1 MAKKK
6 QTDKSDNSIDIADFI
21 NYDDIRNSKSSKRKS
36 SSGDKNYSYDY
47 EDNYEDEYEEEYEEE
62 PKPVKR
68 ATKKKSKKKRK
79 SKLLKLL
86 TLNMVVLTVFCCIL
100 FLTPAGKKAVINMAG
115 NYIYSNLNYESS
127 KSAIKDLDTGT
138 INPEKRNNNKPQVSQ
153 KPIMN
158 FLLIGIEEIKGDKN
172 TDSMMIATLNTKTDS
187 IKLTSLMRD
196 LYVTIPG
203 YKDGRL
209 NSVYAKGGIDLMY
222 ETIKLNFDI
231 DIDGYCMVN
240 FEAFE
245 QIVDIIGG
253 IEITLTEK
261 EAQYLRT
268 TNYISKKENRKVVA
282 GKQLM
287 NGNQVLGYCR
297 VRKVSTGTES
307 SDFGRTQ
314 RQRIVLQQIYNKL
327 KSKNVVSLVL
337 IMNKILN
344 QVEIKTDISNK
355 TFNYCLEE
363 AVNIKIHELETLRV
377 PKNGSYK
384 DATVTIGSKKAAVLI
399 PKDWD
404 ATRKY
409 IYDFISDTGTK
420 EGDK

>member
-1 MAKKK
+1 MSKK
-6 QTDKSDNSIDIADFI
+6 QKDKSDNSIDIPDFI
-21 NYDDIRNSKSSKRKS
+21 NYEDVRKSKSIKGKNQSQNKKS
-36 SSGDKNYSYDY
+36 SY
-47 EDNYEDEYEEEYEEE
+47 EYEYQEEYENE
-62 PKPVKR
+62 PKPAKKKVKK
-68 ATKKKSKKKRK
+68 AVKKKKKSRLF
-79 SKLLKLL
+79 KLLSANLALL
-86 TLNMVVLTVFCCIL
+86 IILCCIL
-100 FLTPAGKKAVINMAG
+100 FLTPAGKKTIINMAG
-115 NYIYSNLNYESS
+115 NYIYGNLEYESS
-127 KSAIKDLDTGT
+127 KSTLNDLEDSSAGA
-138 INPEKRNNNKPQVSQ
+138 KQNNKLQVAQ
-153 KPIMN
+153 KPVMN

-172 TDSMMIATLNTKTDS
+172 TDSMMIATLNTKTNT

-196 LYVTIPG
+196 LYVEIPG
-203 YKDGRL
+203 YKNGRL

-222 ETIKLNFDI
+222 QTIKLNFGI

-261 EAQYLRT
+261 EAKYLRT

-314 RQRIVLQQIYNKL
+314 RQRIVLQQIYNKM
-327 KSKNVVSLVL
+327 KSKNIVSLVL

-355 TFNYCLEE
+355 TFNYCLEK
-363 AVNIKIHELETLRV
+363 AVNIKIKELETLRV
-377 PKNGSYK
+377 PKNGSYD
-384 DATVTIGSKKAAVLI
+384 DANVTIGSKKAAVLI

-409 IYDFISDTGTK
+409 IYDFIYDTASEENNK
-420 EGDK
+420 